1 MQRSVFGYLS
11 GHPGTDLRRFVKRLI
26 GESMGRRNAT
36 RSTKAVPQGQQRPV
50 LTFAEPARSGGLFF
64 SLTSSIASV
73 LNPET
78 QAQEEASG
86 TNSRLFSPVSGA
98 CSPRAESPGGS
109 GGSANTK
116 AEDPVSEAAA
126 VQQCEEEAWAKD
138 AEAMPPPA
146 ARAGAA
152 AAGTASSMIY
162 VMKSSLDNVASV
174 VSDKRKLSTDD
185 RSAVQP
191 RKFSIFNSKLF
202 LLTSDLCMLVPARLL
217 GSCCFCLTQ
226 I

>member
-86 TNSRLFSPVSGA
+86 TNLRLWYWRLWYWQCSSIALNRFRSRSLDCTLLARAAGGFSVSVHGSTHDA
-98 CSPRAESPGGS
+98 QLQGGS
-109 GGSANTK
+109 RG
-116 AEDPVSEAAA
+116 AA
-126 VQQCEEEAWAKD
+126 VARITRLEHRQAHHPRPL
-138 AEAMPPPA
+138 PPPP
-146 ARAGAA
+146 RLAGRGPRRPSPERPADLPPA
-152 AAGTASSMIY
+152 Q
-162 VMKSSLDNVASV
+162 
-174 VSDKRKLSTDD
+174 SDRTLPPAHSHH
-185 RSAVQP
+185 SPPAQP
-191 RKFSIFNSKLF
+191 PD
-202 LLTSDLCMLVPARLL
+202 TSRP
-217 GSCCFCLTQ
+217 
-226 I
+226 